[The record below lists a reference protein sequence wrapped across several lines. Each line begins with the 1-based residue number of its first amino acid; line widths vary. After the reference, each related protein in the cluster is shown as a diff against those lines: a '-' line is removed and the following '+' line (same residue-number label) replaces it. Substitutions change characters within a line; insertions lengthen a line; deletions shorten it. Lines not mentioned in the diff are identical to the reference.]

1 MGTPFVTEL
10 RTELRDL
17 ADRIEAHFASD
28 NDHAATLVTA
38 PEDVEVVIDDPTAP
52 GLPAVAPPAVG
63 QALPE
68 PVPAGTVVEEP
79 PDTSGL

>member
-1 MGTPFVTEL
+1 MGTPFV
-10 RTELRDL
+10 TELRDL

-28 NDHAATLVTA
+28 SDHAATLVTT
-38 PEDVEVVIDDPTAP
+38 PEDVEVIADDPTAP

-63 QALPE
+63 QALAE